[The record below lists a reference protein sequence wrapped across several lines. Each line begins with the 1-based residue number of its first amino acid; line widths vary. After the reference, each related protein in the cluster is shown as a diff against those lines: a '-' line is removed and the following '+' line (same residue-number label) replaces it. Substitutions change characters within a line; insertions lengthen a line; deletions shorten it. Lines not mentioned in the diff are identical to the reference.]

1 MANSISRSKYFV
13 SDICSNV
20 LIKTTQESFSSLANL
35 LKERAFTLEQ
45 CRLLATK
52 CASET
57 FLQLTQSS
65 IVSTVFLKC
74 GKPKPNSIIAI
85 GRVRAPVIDSDQF
98 SLLSSANIKS
108 VNPAVI

>member
-1 MANSISRSKYFV
+1 MANSISPSKYFGT
-13 SDICSNV
+13 DICANV
-20 LIKTTQESFSSLANL
+20 LDKTSQESFSSLANL

-45 CRLLATK
+45 CRLFATK

-57 FLQLTQSS
+57 FLRLTQSS

-85 GRVRAPVIDSDQF
+85 GRLRAPVIDNDQF
-98 SLLSSANIKS
+98 RLLSSANTKS